1 MKKIFQIKTKNSLS
15 KMIKKN
21 PRKEIEKM
29 QNWQGLVAAS
39 WPPAGCW
46 QLPVCHTAGHPV
58 TKKCQHSLP
67 HQSLSCTCC
76 KINIDIWDNIVYRAD
91 LCLFYYLVVVRLL
104 YN

>member
-1 MKKIFQIKTKNSLS
+1 
-15 KMIKKN
+15 MIKKN

-29 QNWQGLVAAS
+29 QNWQGLVAACRLLAATCLS
-39 WPPAGCW
+39 
-46 QLPVCHTAGHPV
+46 HTAGHPV

-91 LCLFYYLVVVRLL
+91 LRIFYFFIASDASL
-104 YN
+104 

>member
-1 MKKIFQIKTKNSLS
+1 MKKYTK
-15 KMIKKN
+15 KKQKIPPPKIKKN

-91 LCLFYYLVVVRLL
+91 FIFLLPAMLL